1 MEKDWGGGGK
11 FQNKIKVQFTL
22 RGVSANTS
30 LYMPPNWML
39 KSRIP

>member
-11 FQNKIKVQFTL
+11 FNLQVQFTL

-39 KSRIP
+39 KSRIL